1 MNASPPRRSRRQLV
15 LLAVIFF
22 APLALSF
29 YLYYGH
35 SGLQPG
41 GRVNHGELVL
51 PVRTLP
57 QESLARLGGGET
69 GAGFLQQKW
78 TFLYAAAGT
87 CDSDSE
93 CRRRLYDTRQVRAAL
108 GRDMGRVQRVFIA
121 PAGCCDSGFLAS
133 EHPDLVT
140 VPAAAATQLVAA
152 LPHGAGDIYIVDPLG
167 NLMMAY
173 DAGAPPKGLLEDMK
187 RLLKLSH
194 IG

>member
-1 MNASPPRRSRRQLV
+1 MSAELPRRSRRQLII
-15 LLAVIFF
+15 LAVIFF

-41 GRVNHGELVL
+41 GRVNHGELIL

-57 QESLARLGGGET
+57 QDSLARLGGGET

-78 TFLYAAAGT
+78 TFLYAGSGS
-87 CDSDSE
+87 CGSD
-93 CRRRLYDTRQVRAAL
+93 CQRRLYDTRQVRAAL

-121 PAGCCDSGFLAS
+121 PADCCDRGFLAS
-133 EHPDLVT
+133 EHPDLIT
-140 VPAAAATQLVAA
+140 VPEAAATRLLAA
-152 LPHGAGDIYIVDPLG
+152 LPHGPGDIYIVDPLG

-173 DAGAPPKGLLEDMK
+173 GSDAPPKGLLEDMK

>member
-1 MNASPPRRSRRQLV
+1 MNAPLPRRSRRQLII
-15 LLAVIFF
+15 LAGIFF

-41 GRVNHGELVL
+41 ARVNHGELIL

-78 TFLYAAAGT
+78 TFLYAASGS
-87 CDSDSE
+87 CGGD
-93 CRRRLYDTRQVRAAL
+93 CQRRLYDTRQVRAAL

-121 PAGCCDSGFLAS
+121 PAGCCDAGYLAS
-133 EHPDLVT
+133 EHPDLIT
-140 VPAAAATQLVAA
+140 IPEASATRLLAA
-152 LPHGAGDIYIVDPLG
+152 LPHGPGDIYIVDPLG

-173 DAGAPPKGLLEDMK
+173 ASDAPPKGLLEDMK